1 MVEENVTNN
10 TNFSPYMRELQT
22 FIARINN
29 DFLSK
34 FNCKKLVAESCLP
47 IANHSID
54 RFVLQASLIRPV
66 SNPAGSR
73 KLLQGKIYSMGK
85 QKVHSYHTVG
95 VHFLLPH
102 TVQFIATR
110 NWVNLNSNVPL
121 NLCF

>member
-66 SNPAGSR
+66 SNPAGSK
-73 KLLQGKIYSMGK
+73 KLLQGKIIIFVY
-85 QKVHSYHTVG
+85 
-95 VHFLLPH
+95 F
-102 TVQFIATR
+102 
-110 NWVNLNSNVPL
+110 NLNDTACWWFFNLAHHGQMDL
-121 NLCF
+121 NKK